1 MAFAPQ
7 VKRPWV
13 KGALVL
19 LLTVPVLAAGLA
31 GYAYEAYPFGW
42 PLERAL
48 AGDEYEVVLHS
59 VERRG
64 DRVNVYVTVRWVGG
78 SHVPYFG
85 YWGQWLQLP
94 SGERLSASLHIRGAD
109 RWQELLRRSAARI
122 EFDAPDVSGPA
133 LLILRF
139 HLHGRG
145 LECALPIDIP
155 GG

>member
-1 MAFAPQ
+1 MRLMPWVESPR
-7 VKRPWV
+7 VKR
-13 KGALVL
+13 ALVL
-19 LLTVPVLAAGLA
+19 VLTGAILAVGLVV
-31 GYAYEAYPFGW
+31 YAYEAYPFGW
-42 PLERAL
+42 PIGRTM
-48 AGDEYEVVLHS
+48 AGHEYEVVLHS
-59 VERRG
+59 VEQGG

-78 SHVPYFG
+78 SPVPYFG

-94 SGERLSASLHIRGAD
+94 SGERLSTSLHIRGAD